1 MKRLIRKIAEK
12 IKLVDI
18 LSPDS
23 IEDFGINTDYGNRA
37 SAIVFLDGE
46 VVEGEIHREILS
58 EMVDNIEGN
67 GGFLDEREL
76 KEVNL
81 PIALAS
87 KLIGVDGKVYIS
99 IYTDSVINTTLNEVK
114 NAISSKFPGA
124 VICKEDDRYLNNENS
139 YIETI

>member
-18 LSPDS
+18 LDPDN
-23 IEDFGINTDYGNRA
+23 IDDFGINTDYGNRT
-37 SAIVFLDGE
+37 SAIIFLNGE
-46 VVEGEIHREILS
+46 VVEGDIHREILS
-58 EMVDNIEGN
+58 KMVDNIEGN
-67 GGFLDEREL
+67 SGFLDENEL
-76 KEVNL
+76 KEVDL

-87 KLIGVDGKVYIS
+87 KIIGIDGKTYIS

-124 VICKEDDRYLNNENS
+124 VICKEDDRYSNNENS

>member
-37 SAIVFLDGE
+37 SAIVFLNGE

-58 EMVDNIEGN
+58 EMVNNIEGN
-67 GGFLDEREL
+67 SGFLDESEL

-87 KLIGVDGKVYIS
+87 KLIGIDGKVYIS

-124 VICKEDDRYLNNENS
+124 VICKEDNRYLTNEDS